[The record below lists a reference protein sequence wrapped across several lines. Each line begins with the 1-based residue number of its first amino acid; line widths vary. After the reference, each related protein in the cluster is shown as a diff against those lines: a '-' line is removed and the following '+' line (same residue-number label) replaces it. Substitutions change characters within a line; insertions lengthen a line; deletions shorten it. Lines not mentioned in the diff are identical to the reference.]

1 MNTLPYSLRFGLVA
15 LMLAPVTALI
25 ALAAAPL
32 PQPGT
37 VLILPPESPRWELEA
52 NAKPAEFLGRKCLM
66 LNGGAA
72 VVRDLELRDGVVD
85 VDVATP
91 AERGFFGFQFRLQD
105 EGANGETIY
114 LRQHKSG
121 LADAMQYTPILG
133 TGLNWQ
139 LYSGPGFTGPVNIP
153 RNEWFHLRL
162 VLAGA
167 QAQLYVKDMDKP
179 ALVMSDLKSGLQ
191 QGQLALWVLT
201 GATCFA
207 NMQVRATADV
217 PWQRQW
223 PAMPADALTQWQLSP
238 AYDVQKRDPEQA
250 LSAADSQAI
259 NWQTVQAEPP
269 GLVPITRYRT
279 APHPRVSFA
288 NDWRKR
294 LDPQPGAQLIYARTV
309 VDADREQVRKLL
321 LGYSDE
327 VSVFLNGQILYRGR
341 SAQYFRDPGF
351 LGIVDAENDAIYLPL
366 KKGRNELLLAITELG
381 GGWGFVARLEQPR

>member
-1 MNTLPYSLRFGLVA
+1 MNTLPYPLRIGLVA

-37 VLILPPESPRWELEA
+37 VLELPPESPRWDLEA
-52 NAKPAEFLGRKCLM
+52 NAKPAEFMGRKCLM
-66 LNGGAA
+66 LDGGAA
-72 VVRDLELRDGVVD
+72 VLKDLALRDGVVD
-85 VDVATP
+85 MDVATP
-91 AERGFFGFQFRLQD
+91 AERGFFGLQFRLQD
-105 EGANGETIY
+105 DGANGEAIY

-121 LADAMQYTPILG
+121 LADAMQYTPVLG

-139 LYSGPGFTGPVNIP
+139 LYSGPGFTGAVDIP
-153 RNEWFHLRL
+153 RNTWFHLRL

-179 ALVMSDLKSGLQ
+179 ALVMPDLKSGLRD
-191 QGQLALWVLT
+191 GQLALWVLT

-207 NMQVRATADV
+207 NMQVRPTADA

-238 AYDVQKRDPEQA
+238 AYDALKRDAEQPLTA
-250 LSAADSQAI
+250 LETQTMA
-259 NWQTVQAEPP
+259 WQPVQAEPP

-279 APHPRVSFA
+279 APHPRVTFA
-288 NDWRKR
+288 NNWSKR
-294 LDPQPGAQLIYARTV
+294 LDAQPGAQLVYARAV
-309 VDADREQVRKLL
+309 VEAERDGVRKLK

-351 LGIVDAENDAIYLPL
+351 LGIVDAENDALYLPL
-366 KKGRNELLLAITELG
+366 KKGRNELVLALTELG
-381 GGWGFVARLEQPR
+381 GGWGFVARLAPP

>member
-1 MNTLPYSLRFGLVA
+1 M
-15 LMLAPVTALI
+15 
-25 ALAAAPL
+25 
-32 PQPGT
+32 
-37 VLILPPESPRWELEA
+37 
-52 NAKPAEFLGRKCLM
+52 
-66 LNGGAA
+66 
-72 VVRDLELRDGVVD
+72 
-85 VDVATP
+85 
-91 AERGFFGFQFRLQD
+91 
-105 EGANGETIY
+105 
-114 LRQHKSG
+114 
-121 LADAMQYTPILG
+121 
-133 TGLNWQ
+133 
-139 LYSGPGFTGPVNIP
+139 YSGPGFTGAVNIP

-179 ALVMSDLKSGLQ
+179 ALVMSDLKSGLP

-201 GATCFA
+201 GATCFS
-207 NMQVRATADV
+207 NMQVRATADA
-217 PWQRQW
+217 PWQRQL

-238 AYDVQKRDPEQA
+238 AYDAQQRDPEQA
-250 LSAADSQAI
+250 LSAADGQAI
-259 NWQTVQAEPP
+259 RWQTVQAEPP

-288 NDWRKR
+288 NDWSKR
-294 LDPQPGAQLIYARTV
+294 LDPQPGAQLVYARTV
-309 VDADREQVRKLL
+309 VDAERDQVRKLL

-381 GGWGFVARLEQPR
+381 GGWGFVARLAPPR